1 MDTILYATGFDV
13 EMSLQPF
20 KQVGLSGEVQRL
32 EPYAYYGITHPE
44 FPNFF
49 VLLGKFLVISIK
61 VEEMFCFPG
70 PGTGLGH
77 NSIIFMIECQVNY
90 NNLVWRSLDYPWC
103 QVNYIVDAVAK
114 MVDTGARS
122 MVLKPETLR
131 NYKDFAVEAMKGVTI
146 TIYDRYHLL

>member
-1 MDTILYATGFDV
+1 M
-13 EMSLQPF
+13 
-20 KQVGLSGEVQRL
+20 K
-32 EPYAYYGITHPE
+32 
-44 FPNFF
+44 
-49 VLLGKFLVISIK
+49 KFLYS
-61 VEEMFCFPG
+61 PG

-90 NNLVWRSLDYPWC
+90 NNSVWRSLNYPWC

-146 TIYDRYHLL
+146 THSDDM

>member
-1 MDTILYATGFDV
+1 
-13 EMSLQPF
+13 
-20 KQVGLSGEVQRL
+20 
-32 EPYAYYGITHPE
+32 
-44 FPNFF
+44 
-49 VLLGKFLVISIK
+49 
-61 VEEMFCFPG
+61 MFCFPG

-90 NNLVWRSLDYPWC
+90 NNSVWRSLDYPWC
-103 QVNYIVDAVAK
+103 QVNYIMDAVAK

-146 TIYDRYHLL
+146 TNYDRYYLL

>member
-49 VLLGKFLVISIK
+49 VLLGNFLVISIQIEK
-61 VEEMFCFPG
+61 NALFCRSGDWSG
-70 PGTGLGH
+70 PQQH
-77 NSIIFMIECQVNY
+77 
-90 NNLVWRSLDYPWC
+90 
-103 QVNYIVDAVAK
+103 
-114 MVDTGARS
+114 
-122 MVLKPETLR
+122 
-131 NYKDFAVEAMKGVTI
+131 
-146 TIYDRYHLL
+146 HLHD

>member
-61 VEEMFCFPG
+61 VEEMFCF
-70 PGTGLGH
+70 
-77 NSIIFMIECQVNY
+77 QVRG
-90 NNLVWRSLDYPWC
+90 LVWATTAS
-103 QVNYIVDAVAK
+103 
-114 MVDTGARS
+114 S
-122 MVLKPETLR
+122 S
-131 NYKDFAVEAMKGVTI
+131 
-146 TIYDRYHLL
+146 

>member
-49 VLLGKFLVISIK
+49 VLLGKFLVISMK
-61 VEEMFCFPG
+61 VPKI
-70 PGTGLGH
+70 L
-77 NSIIFMIECQVNY
+77 SIQVRG
-90 NNLVWRSLDYPWC
+90 LVW
-103 QVNYIVDAVAK
+103 
-114 MVDTGARS
+114 
-122 MVLKPETLR
+122 
-131 NYKDFAVEAMKGVTI
+131 VT
-146 TIYDRYHLL
+146 TASSS

>member
-49 VLLGKFLVISIK
+49 VLLGKRFWEYLFRLKKCSI
-61 VEEMFCFPG
+61 
-70 PGTGLGH
+70 L
-77 NSIIFMIECQVNY
+77 QVRGR
-90 NNLVWRSLDYPWC
+90 VS
-103 QVNYIVDAVAK
+103 ATTA
-114 MVDTGARS
+114 S
-122 MVLKPETLR
+122 SS
-131 NYKDFAVEAMKGVTI
+131 
-146 TIYDRYHLL
+146 